1 MAAPP
6 AAGGSLV
13 RSVEREEL
21 EDSLQAAGV
30 LVESEAVQALLHAH
44 SDPANPARVNVD
56 TTSEGLLLRVR
67 AKRTQREDRK
77 SPPAPPP
84 SSRIGQC
91 WGGGVIEAKWRS
103 QQVPVGAPDT
113 PSPGSAQCAVRSA
126 QWHKAG
132 IATALPPLSARLPFA
147 CHAGGTRPSGG
158 A

>member
-6 AAGGSLV
+6 AAGGSLA

-77 SPPAPPP
+77 FSPAPPP
-84 SSRIGQC
+84 SLRIGQC
-91 WGGGVIEAKWRS
+91 WGGGGNRS
-103 QQVPVGAPDT
+103 KVALST
-113 PSPGSAQCAVRSA
+113 SAGGGTRHPKPRQCAVRSA

-132 IATALPPLSARLPFA
+132 IATTLPPLPARLPFA
-147 CHAGGTRPSGG
+147 SHAGGTRPSGG